1 MKSTTAKPKKKEAR
15 KETVSPYM
23 IRLYPKHKVM
33 LRSLKKKLGISE
45 AEIVR
50 EAIQEKHA
58 FHLNA

>member
-1 MKSTTAKPKKKEAR
+1 MATKTKKKQEV
-15 KETVSPYM
+15 VSPYM